1 MSLSSRHK
9 VSVQFSMPGMTDI
22 IFLLLIF
29 FMLTSTLVV
38 PNALKL
44 LLPQSNNQTSAK
56 PVTTV
61 SITKDLR
68 YYLEK
73 TEIPFANLEKELQLN
88 LRAYRLKYNED
99 PTISLYADRTVP
111 LEHVVKVM
119 NIARR
124 NNYKM
129 ILATSP
135 E

>member
-1 MSLSSRHK
+1 MS
-9 VSVQFSMPGMTDI
+9 GMTDI
-22 IFLLLIF
+22 VFLLLIF

-61 SITKDLR
+61 SITKDLKF
-68 YYLEK
+68 YLEK
-73 TEIPFANLEKELQLN
+73 TEIPFANLEKELQRN

-99 PTISLYADRTVP
+99 PTISLYADRSVP
-111 LEHVVKVM
+111 LEQVVQVM

-124 NNYKM
+124 NSYKL

>member
-1 MSLSSRHK
+1 
-9 VSVQFSMPGMTDI
+9 
-22 IFLLLIF
+22 
-29 FMLTSTLVV
+29 MLTSTLVV

-56 PVTTV
+56 PITSV
-61 SITKDLR
+61 SITEDLK

-73 TEIPFANLEKELQLN
+73 TEIPFANLERELQRN

-124 NNYKM
+124 NNYKL

>member
-9 VSVQFSMPGMTDI
+9 VSVQFSMPGMADI

-73 TEIPFANLEKELQLN
+73 TEIPFANLEKELQRD

-124 NNYKM
+124 NNYKL

>member
-9 VSVQFSMPGMTDI
+9 VSVQFSMPGMADI

-44 LLPQSNNQTSAK
+44 LLPQSNNQTSAQ

-68 YYLEK
+68 YYVEK
-73 TEIPFANLEKELQLN
+73 TEIPFANLEKELQRN

-111 LEHVVKVM
+111 LEYVVKVM